1 MIKHMTSYFLI
12 LILLIATW
20 SVAVSSG
27 PAYAAGQAA
36 AQRAAGTLP
45 FEFAAAATPGKAPGF
60 MEAPY
65 IDSEGWI
72 HLKSLTDQFIWLED
86 GPSFA
91 DGELEFE
98 WKLSSR
104 SSNISFTILSRFSG
118 LQPGATGHPVFAGAQ
133 YINSGDW
140 MTQYW
145 LGSGELYSAIG
156 KPVLNGAANTAAIP
170 MAAPEVH
177 LVRVAFAGTTMTV
190 TIDGV
195 EQGSLPVRS
204 DLPVA
209 SGKLG
214 FRNHNGNVQDFMLRN
229 IRMRA
234 SGQTEWQYYGDNS
247 SMPDPVPLSIITDI
261 EEVKSGQS
269 INFAA
274 STKSVSWIVEGG
286 GAGTSINESG
296 QLTVG
301 ADEPSGTMLTVKAS
315 LWSHPQVIVAETV
328 QVVDDNDA
336 GRVVFGVL
344 SDIHVGTSD
353 SSSSAYPNNQ
363 RFAAVLDWYGR
374 QGVDAV
380 ALGGDLSDF
389 GRTNDWN
396 QFQAVVQNR
405 LDSPHDPAPDKPVM
419 VAAMGNH
426 DAYGGGTGA
435 FVQATGQKTNADY
448 VIGGYHFITVN
459 PGAVISGENAGV
471 ASQGFNTVSSSASY
485 DNSFAQATKNWL
497 RARIDLAKAED
508 PAKPIFIMC
517 HWPIQNTFYV
527 SDEWYTS
534 SFGNNDT
541 NYFFKNDP
549 QVVLF
554 SGHIHSPNQDPRSI
568 WQGGFTS
575 VNTGSMHYMEM
586 EGSGSAGQSYL
597 GYKQDGVS
605 ANSHP
610 RNPVNP
616 ASESNVPMMQGMIV
630 EVEGSEVTIKNY
642 DFDATAGPSGQAEL
656 EQVWT
661 FDVSQPAN
669 FPYTAARREAAK
681 TAPLFDDSKPAGTAV
696 TGEIDVQ
703 SRPNDQTKID
713 VTFQQATMPDG
724 IPSNAGKEV
733 VHSYQF
739 EIRNLHTGVLVKTAW
754 QWSDFMWPT
763 RLRQEYYTQTLGGLQ
778 PNVEY
783 ELRIYAFGS
792 FQQQSSQYLR
802 ETFTI
807 GGNQT
812 SSPEYDLSFNN
823 TLDNGTGEPALVQV
837 LSTASPAS
845 LTSGTVT
852 IPEYVDAGVSG
863 QKALRLAASSA
874 APKTSTYID
883 LGNRFNYNQSFTFA
897 FDIYVNDGYTN
908 DAAIFSNKDWTS
920 GSNAGFIVS
929 AHSSGGIR
937 LNYNVGG
944 GSRSDITLGNK
955 STTVGQW
962 IHVAAV
968 FRKETN
974 TIDVYLN
981 GAKISSNTSV
991 NLRNGISGGVNTY
1004 IGQTVEPSGQFAN
1017 AGKYSI
1023 DFKIADFVLQS
1034 GAMSDAQVLAL
1045 AQS

>member
-1 MIKHMTSYFLI
+1 MRKRITLY
-12 LILLIATW
+12 LLTLALLVATW
-20 SVAVSSG
+20 SLAAPSIPVH
-27 PAYAAGQAA
+27 AAGQAIV
-36 AQRAAGTLP
+36 QSAAGSLP
-45 FEFAAAATPGKAPGF
+45 FEFAAAATPGKTPGF
-60 MEAPY
+60 TEAPY

-91 DGELEFE
+91 DGEFEFE

-104 SSNISFTILSRFSG
+104 SSNISFTVLSRFSG

-145 LGSGELYSAIG
+145 LGSGELYSPIG
-156 KPVLNGAANTAAIP
+156 KPVLNGTANTAAIP

-177 LVRVAFAGTTMTV
+177 LVRVVYAGTTMTV
-190 TIDGV
+190 TIDGI

-204 DLPVA
+204 DLPVS

-234 SGQTEWQYYGDNS
+234 SGQTEWQYYGENS
-247 SMPDPVPLSIITDI
+247 AMPDPVPLSIITNTA
-261 EEVKSGQS
+261 EVRSGQS
-269 INFAA
+269 ISFAA
-274 STKSVSWIVEGG
+274 STKSVSWTVEGG
-286 GAGTSINESG
+286 GAETFINESG

-301 ADEPSGTMLTVKAS
+301 ANELSGTELTVKAS
-315 LWSHPQVIVAETV
+315 LWSHPQVIAAKTV
-328 QVVDDNDA
+328 QVVEDNDA
-336 GRVVFGVL
+336 VVFGVL

-353 SSSSAYPNNQ
+353 SSSAAYPNNQ

-380 ALGGDLSDF
+380 ALSGDLSDF

-405 LDSPHDPAPDKPVM
+405 LDSPHDSAPDKPVM

-426 DAYGGGTGA
+426 DAYGGGTAA

-448 VIGGYHFITVN
+448 VVGGYHFITVN
-459 PGAVISGENAGV
+459 PGAVVSGENTG
-471 ASQGFNTVSSSASY
+471 STSRGFNTAGSSSNW

-508 PAKPIFIMC
+508 PAKPIFILC

-534 SFGNNDT
+534 SFGTSDT

-549 QVVLF
+549 QVVVF

-568 WQGGFTS
+568 WQSGFTS

-597 GYKQDGVS
+597 GYKQDGIS
-605 ANSHP
+605 TNSHP

-616 ASESNVPMMQGMIV
+616 ASESSVPMMQGMIV

-669 FPYTAARREAAK
+669 FPYTNTRREAAK
-681 TAPLFDDSKPAGTAV
+681 TAPLFDDSKPAGTAL

-713 VTFQQATMPDG
+713 VTFKQAAMPAG
-724 IPSNAGKEV
+724 NPSNAGKEA
-733 VHSYQF
+733 VHSYKF
-739 EIRNLHTGVLVKTAW
+739 EIRNIQTGALVKTAW

-792 FQQQSSQYLR
+792 FQQQSSQYLHD
-802 ETFTI
+802 TFII
-807 GGNQT
+807 GGTQVSLPDYN
-812 SSPEYDLSFNN
+812 LSFNN
-823 TLDNGTGEPALVQV
+823 TLDNGTGKPAAVQV
-837 LSTASPAS
+837 LSTSNPAS

-852 IPEYVDAGVSG
+852 MPEYADAGASG
-863 QKALRLAASSA
+863 QKALHLAASGA
-874 APKTSTYID
+874 APKSSTYID
-883 LGNRFNYNQSFTFA
+883 MGNTFNYNQSFTFA
-897 FDIYVNDGYTN
+897 FDICVNDGYSN

-955 STTVGQW
+955 STTIGQW
-962 IHVAAV
+962 VHVAAV

-974 TIDVYLN
+974 TVDVYLN
-981 GAKISSNTSV
+981 GTKVNSNTGV
-991 NLRNGISGGVNTY
+991 NLSNGISGGVNTY
-1004 IGQTVEPSGQFAN
+1004 IGQTVEPSGQFGN

-1023 DFKIADFVLQS
+1023 DFKIADFVLQP
-1034 GAMSDAQVLAL
+1034 GAMSEAMVLNL